1 MLIGVNFDGVKIAER
16 QNRQKAAPPSNYIS
30 DSFRIFSKSGLNC
43 IRIPF
48 YWESFEKDH
57 IGFIEELEVISDE
70 ADKNDLKCI
79 YDNHQWECSS
89 LLGYGIGFPDS
100 LLHTTSQRKPPNK

>member
-1 MLIGVNFDGVKIAER
+1 MYLSKGPINRMLIGVNFDGVKIAER

-57 IGFIEELEVISDE
+57 
-70 ADKNDLKCI
+70 
-79 YDNHQWECSS
+79 YW
-89 LLGYGIGFPDS
+89 
-100 LLHTTSQRKPPNK
+100 LH